1 MTNLAA
7 WAALAAISLL
17 STGCGGATKGA
28 PANPSNVGVTAN
40 QAKGTGAATGGCAPG
55 SPVLAITKLCQE
67 QANALL
73 LSGGDPQEAAPE
85 GCQWVVNEAKMLD
98 GALLYRGLRC
108 GDRTAQLEF
117 TPGARAASFDL
128 VGSPFGAVE
137 TSDTIAVMI
146 DADRPD
152 PHSAILEA
160 ALRVIEDPAERRRCQ
175 VRALNGDVAAPS
187 DALVVDEVPIPR
199 DEEVRSAC
207 GEFGFDGGSQ
217 AFWRVSQKVA
227 WFFSLG
233 NDTPPVD
240 ASSFTLIARDAAGQW
255 VRS

>member
-1 MTNLAA
+1 MT
-7 WAALAAISLL
+7 
-17 STGCGGATKGA
+17 K
-28 PANPSNVGVTAN
+28 V
-40 QAKGTGAATGGCAPG
+40 
-55 SPVLAITKLCQE
+55 CQE
-67 QANALL
+67 QADALL
-73 LSGGDPQEAAPE
+73 LSRGDALEGAPE
-85 GCQWVVNEAKMLD
+85 GCTWVVNEAKVLE

-117 TPGARAASFDL
+117 TPGARGASFDL
-128 VGSPFGAVE
+128 VASPFGEVE
-137 TSDTIAVMI
+137 TADTIAIMI

-152 PHSAILEA
+152 PNSAILEA
-160 ALRVIEDPAERRRCQ
+160 ALRGIEDPAERRRCR
-175 VRALNGDVAAPS
+175 VRPLNGDVAAPS

-233 NDTPPVD
+233 NDTAPVD
-240 ASSFTLIARDAAGQW
+240 ATSFTLITRNEAGQW